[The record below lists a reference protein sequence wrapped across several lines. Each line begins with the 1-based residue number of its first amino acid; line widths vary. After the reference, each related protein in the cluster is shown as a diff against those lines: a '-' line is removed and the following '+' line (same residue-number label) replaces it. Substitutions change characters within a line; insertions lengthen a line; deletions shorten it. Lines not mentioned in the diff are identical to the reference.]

1 MVKTFAIKAKNK
13 ELKLRGLP
21 RRPLSSYNMFKKILN
36 EQQLKAR
43 DKNDNRAHVGFANLA
58 NIVAQQWKNVDPKF
72 KAELEVKAHQDRIRY
87 KNEMRDWEM
96 KQLEAD
102 IREIRRI

>member
-1 MVKTFAIKAKNK
+1 MVKSTKPSAIKAKNK

-21 RRPLSSYNMFKKILN
+21 RK
-36 EQQLKAR
+36 LKVQ
-43 DKNDNRAHVGFANLA
+43 DKNDNRAHVGFANLT

>member
-1 MVKTFAIKAKNK
+1 M
-13 ELKLRGLP
+13 
-21 RRPLSSYNMFKKILN
+21 
-36 EQQLKAR
+36 
-43 DKNDNRAHVGFANLA
+43 A

-96 KQLEAD
+96 KQLEALG
-102 IREIRRI
+102 RLRRI